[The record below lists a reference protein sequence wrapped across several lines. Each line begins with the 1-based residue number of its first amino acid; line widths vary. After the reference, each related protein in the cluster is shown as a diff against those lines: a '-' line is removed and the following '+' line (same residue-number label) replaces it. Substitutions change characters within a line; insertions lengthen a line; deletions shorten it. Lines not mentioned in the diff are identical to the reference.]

1 MAKTMAVTE
10 MHGAKD
16 AGRKSYASPRL
27 TVYGDLRVMTLTNVS
42 MNMNDPGN
50 GSVTMT

>member
-1 MAKTMAVTE
+1 MDDVKIV
-10 MHGAKD
+10 
-16 AGRKSYASPRL
+16 RRRPYAPPRL
-27 TVYGDLRVMTLTNVS
+27 TVYGDLRAVTLSNVS